1 MFVVGLGMGLL
12 FQVTMLVA
20 QNSVEMKDIGSA
32 TATATFVRSIG
43 GSVGVSVLGALYA
56 NRLAAGLSER
66 LGEANPLGDGKEL
79 SPEAVRTMPGGVIDA
94 FAHALTEGI
103 DAVFTWAAAIC
114 VVGVV
119 LAFFIRHVPLR
130 GFDKP
135 AATPVPAAAAVPDA
149 F

>member
-1 MFVVGLGMGLL
+1 
-12 FQVTMLVA
+12 MLVA

-56 NRLAAGLSER
+56 NRLAAGLDER
-66 LGEANPLGDGKEL
+66 LGAANPLGDGKEL

-103 DAVFTWAAAIC
+103 DAVFTWAAVIC
-114 VVGVV
+114 VLGVV

-130 GFDKP
+130 GFDMP
-135 AATPVPAAAAVPDA
+135 AAPAPVAAAVPDA

>member
-1 MFVVGLGMGLL
+1 MGLL

-32 TATATFVRSIG
+32 TATATFLRSIG
-43 GSVGVSVLGALYA
+43 GSVGVSLLGGALRA
-56 NRLAAGLSER
+56 TAWPPASRIASGRPTRWVTAENF
-66 LGEANPLGDGKEL
+66 
-79 SPEAVRTMPGGVIDA
+79 PGGGPHHAGRGDRCLR
-94 FAHALTEGI
+94 HALTEGI
-103 DAVFTWAAAIC
+103 DAVFTWAAVIC

-130 GFDKP
+130 GFDMP
-135 AATPVPAAAAVPDA
+135 AAPAPAAVAVPDA